1 MSSSNTYQRVFTHA
15 QLTSGWRELLG
26 SARPASRNTVGV
38 DGRSLNDFARD
49 PKGEIL
55 SLATDLRREN
65 FAFSPLN
72 AHLIPKASG
81 KDRLICV
88 PTVRDRVVQRTLLRF
103 LSSKYRDKL
112 ANKISYGFVQGRT
125 VQNAAG
131 IACRLRDTHQW
142 VLKTD
147 IRSFFDQI
155 DRALLGRAI
164 NRLVR
169 EKSLHRILFSAMSCE
184 IGPVARTKQ
193 KRILNLGIKQ
203 GLGIRQGMPLSPFF
217 SNIILLPFDTEIESS
232 GIRAVRYADDL
243 IFFADSR
250 KSCENILEKCKEILH
265 QLKLSVPGL
274 EENTKTVIYEPDQPA
289 EFLGLG
295 INKQRSRYELELLPA
310 QASEIRR
317 RILALGSVKELL
329 AQRITLANLGRAID
343 SRISGY
349 VAAYDCCSDI
359 EKFEHELNSLGMK
372 VRRRLYRD
380 ELKIPLTELGADARA
395 FLDI

>member
-1 MSSSNTYQRVFTHA
+1 
-15 QLTSGWRELLG
+15 
-26 SARPASRNTVGV
+26 
-38 DGRSLNDFARD
+38 
-49 PKGEIL
+49 
-55 SLATDLRREN
+55 
-65 FAFSPLN
+65 
-72 AHLIPKASG
+72 
-81 KDRLICV
+81 
-88 PTVRDRVVQRTLLRF
+88 
-103 LSSKYRDKL
+103 L